1 MFHFHELEQLVGELV
16 AELLALVRDDLYW
29 NSKTTDPMR
38 KNGVGDGLGFLV
50 GQGNQL
56 DVFCAGISHTQNV
69 FFVSS
74 RRDQGS
80 EQICMNSLIRLS
92 ADWQRCQQVW
102 FRMNIRSGFLTFVT
116 SLDEV
121 RDCRIHIRPPIVLL

>member
-1 MFHFHELEQLVGELV
+1 
-16 AELLALVRDDLYW
+16 
-29 NSKTTDPMR
+29 MR

-50 GQGNQL
+50 WQSIQF
-56 DVFCAGISHTQNV
+56 DVFCAGVGHIQNV

-92 ADWQRCQQVW
+92 VDWQRGQQIW
-102 FRMNIRSGFLTFVT
+102 FRMNIRSVFLTFVAG
-116 SLDEV
+116 LDEV
-121 RDCRIHIRPPIVLL
+121 